1 MKSKSSILLVF
12 LAQKRGSVATCFALD
27 FTANLLMLALPLLAS
42 IAFSLLAGHGSAR
55 GAALGGA
62 GILLPQD
69 FVGLMW
75 LFGGVLAVKAGL
87 DFFRKRLSGRIAE
100 DFTYWLRCQLFGQQL
115 RLDPSEYAESGM
127 GRYLLRFSGDLG
139 SAQGLVSKG
148 ILQFA
153 ADASLVALSMALIFW
168 LDGPSG
174 WLVSA
179 WLLALTGSVS
189 LVQWR
194 MGKVEHRRRNQKSGL
209 LAFVNRRLLNI
220 HALQALNRQGM
231 EVAFFE
237 RKAERLRR
245 LGHCFAG
252 LAALQDALLPLTV
265 FGLTGAVLLFAW
277 SGPGVSGNLFAVV
290 MVLLTWRPVL
300 QRLLRVGLVWK
311 KGSISLDNIARLFR
325 QPTEAAVGAETPKEK
340 TGNELVFKQLGI
352 NGFLLDASL
361 KPGETGLAILSG
373 EAEKQALLRIL
384 AGLKRPMEGQLFLG
398 KTDVASMDLKKYR
411 QQIAL
416 VSPSFPLYGD
426 TLGEALA
433 NSSRKAVWEKTAL
446 QLNNWKRLFPELQNL
461 DFSTRLTEAAT
472 NLSLEQ
478 HSLLRLLRGL
488 LSSKPFLVVDG
499 VSKDFT
505 PETAAALLGI
515 LQAERQ
521 RRGLLF
527 IGCDMAELA
536 LPGLLAD
543 WTVQAQPPKVLEAP

>member
-1 MKSKSSILLVF
+1 
-12 LAQKRGSVATCFALD
+12 
-27 FTANLLMLALPLLAS
+27 MLALPLLAS
-42 IAFSLLAGHGSAR
+42 IAFSVLAGHGSAR
-55 GAALGGA
+55 GAALGGL

-69 FVGLMW
+69 FVGLMG
-75 LFGGVLAVKAGL
+75 LLGGVLAVKAGL
-87 DFFRKRLSGRIAE
+87 DFFRKKLSGQIAE

-115 RLDPSEYAESGM
+115 RLDPSEYEESGM

-153 ADASLVALSMALIFW
+153 ADTSLVVLSMALIFW
-168 LDGPSG
+168 LDGPAG
-174 WLVSA
+174 WLVTA
-179 WLLALTGSVS
+179 WLLALAGTVS

-231 EVAFFE
+231 ETAIFE

-245 LGHCFAG
+245 LGHRTAG
-252 LAALQDALLPLTV
+252 LAALQEALLPLTV

-277 SGPGVSGNLFAVV
+277 GGQGLSSNLFAVV
-290 MVLLTWRPVL
+290 MVLLSWRPVL

-325 QPTEAAVGAETPKEK
+325 QPTEAVVGAELPKK
-340 TGNELVFKQLGI
+340 RNDNELIFKQLDM

-361 KPGETGLAILSG
+361 KPGETGMAILSG

-384 AGLKRPMEGQLFLG
+384 AGLERPMAGQLFLG
-398 KTDVASMDLKKYR
+398 KTDVASMDLKRYR
-411 QQIAL
+411 QQVAL
-416 VSPSFPLYGD
+416 VSPAFPLYGD

-433 NSSRKAVWEKTAL
+433 NSSRKAVLEKTAVE
-446 QLNNWKRLFPELQNL
+446 LNNWKRLFPELQNL
-461 DFSTRLTEAAT
+461 DFSTRLTETTT

-488 LSSKPFLVVDG
+488 LSRKPFLVVDS
-499 VSKDFT
+499 VVKHLK
-505 PETAAALLGI
+505 PETAATLLGI

-527 IGCDMAELA
+527 IGCSMAEVA

-543 WTVQAQPPKVLEAP
+543 WTVQGQAAKV

>member
-1 MKSKSSILLVF
+1 MKSKSSILFTF
-12 LAQKRGSVATCFALD
+12 LSQKRRSVAACFALD
-27 FTANLLMLALPLLAS
+27 FTANLLTLALPLLAS
-42 IAFSLLAGHGSAR
+42 TAFSVLAGHGSAR
-55 GAALGGA
+55 GAALNDT
-62 GILLPQD
+62 GIPLPQD

-75 LFGGVLAVKAGL
+75 LFGGVMAVKAGL
-87 DFFRKRLSGRIAE
+87 DFFRKKLSGQIAE

-115 RLDPSEYAESGM
+115 RLGPGEYEESGM

-153 ADASLVALSMALIFW
+153 ADASLVVLSMALIFW
-168 LDGPSG
+168 LDEPSG
-174 WLVSA
+174 WLVTA
-179 WLLALTGSVS
+179 CLLALAGSVS

-194 MGKVEHRRRNQKSGL
+194 MGKVEHRRRSQKSVL

-231 EVAFFE
+231 EAALFE

-245 LGHCFAG
+245 LGHRSAG
-252 LAALQDALLPLTV
+252 LAALQEALLPLTV

-277 SGPGVSGNLFAVV
+277 SGPGLSGNLFAVV

-311 KGSISLDNIARLFR
+311 KGSISLDNIARLFQ
-325 QPTEAAVGAETPKEK
+325 QPTEAMIGAEPPKNK
-340 TGNELVFKQLGI
+340 TDNKLIFKQLDI
-352 NGFLLDASL
+352 NGSLLDASL
-361 KPGETGLAILSG
+361 KPGETGLAILPG
-373 EAEKQALLRIL
+373 EAEKQVLLRTL
-384 AGLKRPMEGQLFLG
+384 AGLERPMVGQFFLG
-398 KTDVASMDLKKYR
+398 KTDVASMDLKWYR
-411 QQIAL
+411 QQVAL
-416 VSPSFPLYGD
+416 VSPAFPLYGD

-433 NSSRKAVWEKTAL
+433 NSSRKAVLEKTAVEL
-446 QLNNWKRLFPELQNL
+446 TNWKRIFPELKNL
-461 DFSTRLTEAAT
+461 DLSTRLTETAT

-488 LSSKPFLVVDG
+488 LSHKPFLVVDG
-499 VSKDFT
+499 MFKHLK
-505 PETAAALLGI
+505 PETAETLLGI

-527 IGCDMAELA
+527 IGCNMAEVA

-543 WTVQAQPPKVLEAP
+543 WTVQGQAAKVLEGA